1 MADLR
6 VTLSHTF
13 PAPVGE
19 VLRGFE
25 LSVAPNE
32 IVAILGPSGAGKTTI
47 LRRLAGLL
55 PRTGADEQSVPPLG
69 TRDFVFLFQR
79 PELVPWRT
87 LEGNA
92 YLEIDVLGG
101 DRSVATP
108 LVDSFLRETHLAPYR
123 ELAPDEASAGMLQR
137 AQLLR
142 AAARKAAWYLFDE
155 PLGAV
160 DQPLRVEL
168 ATELRR
174 LLKER
179 GAQALWVTH
188 DALEAVTVADRVL
201 VVAGR
206 PLRVVHTHQVDYDR
220 ETTATAPGAARTR
233 DGEAARLRHT
243 LLDLPEAL
251 RFPAILETTG
261 DEHVRVER
269 PMSPLG
275 RLVATVTP
283 FILLLMVW
291 GIVIAVR
298 PRLAFFISSPSAVA
312 AAFVHEISAG
322 DLLRHVLVTLRE
334 AGGGFLLAL
343 PVAIM
348 IGFAS
353 TLNSRLAAA
362 VRPYL
367 VGATAVP
374 LFVLAPAF
382 ILWFGIGERMKVA
395 IAAASAFPFIAQ
407 HVHDAANVAKGALFR
422 YLRAAGATTPRQY
435 RYIVAPSALES
446 AVQSVRPSAV
456 AALLGAF
463 LGEFIAAEAGLGYY
477 IVFQASRYRMAE
489 VLVGIATLFLIAI
502 IIDAV
507 TRAIGVRHLAALRL
521 LSQRRRTPANT

>member
-13 PAPVGE
+13 PSPVGE
-19 VLRGFE
+19 VLRDFE
-25 LSVAPNE
+25 ISVASNE

-55 PRTGADEQSVPPLG
+55 PHDAGEEQAVPPLG

-87 LEGNA
+87 LEENG
-92 YLEIDVLGG
+92 YLEVDVLGE
-101 DRSVATP
+101 DRALAAPIVET
-108 LVDSFLRETHLAPYR
+108 FLDETHLTPYR
-123 ELAPDEASAGMLQR
+123 DLAPDEASAGMLQR

-142 AAARKAAWYLFDE
+142 TAARKSAWYLFDE

-160 DQPLRVEL
+160 DQPLRIEL

-179 GAQALWVTH
+179 NAQALWVTH
-188 DALEAVTVADRVL
+188 DALEAVTVADRVV

-206 PLRVVHTHQVDYDR
+206 PLRVVHTYNVDRGRLPRVPSAGAPETNDDQAEHLRRTIQVLP
-220 ETTATAPGAARTR
+220 TAV
-233 DGEAARLRHT
+233 
-243 LLDLPEAL
+243 
-251 RFPAILETTG
+251 RFPAVPATTVS
-261 DEHVRVER
+261 DDARAER
-269 PMSPLG
+269 PMSLLG
-275 RLVATVTP
+275 RGVAVAIPFALLV
-283 FILLLMVW
+283 LVW
-291 GIVIAVR
+291 AGIVALR
-298 PRLAFFISSPSAVA
+298 PRLAFFISSPAAVA
-312 AAFVHEISAG
+312 EAFAREMRTGAIPKHIAI
-322 DLLRHVLVTLRE
+322 TLRE
-334 AGGGFLLAL
+334 AG
-343 PVAIM
+343 
-348 IGFAS
+348 IGFALAFPFAIALGFVS
-353 TLNSRLAAA
+353 TLTPRVSAA

-382 ILWFGIGERMKVA
+382 ILWFGIGERMKIA

-407 HVHDAANVAKGALFR
+407 HVHDAAHAAKGPLFR
-422 YLRAAGATTPRQY
+422 YLRAAGAATHRQY
-435 RYIVAPSALES
+435 RYIVAPFALES
-446 AVQSVRPSAV
+446 AVQSIRPAAV

-502 IIDAV
+502 IIDAT
-507 TRAIGVRHLAALRL
+507 TRAIATRHLRVLR
-521 LSQRRRTPANT
+521 SMTRKRVP